1 MHDSTN
7 GVFAIRKLSALVR
20 LAPRVNHFIRYNL
33 TISGRIRLVP
43 IIDPLCRTC
52 SISCQTYPISYD
64 GSQLSPIL
72 KPARVGEQGSKQ

>member
-33 TISGRIRLVP
+33 TISGRIRLAHHRP
-43 IIDPLCRTC
+43 PL
-52 SISCQTYPISYD
+52 PN
-64 GSQLSPIL
+64 LFNLLPNL
-72 KPARVGEQGSKQ
+72 PNFV